1 MKNRR
6 PLTDRS
12 TWIRLLY
19 MLLFAGVLQVIWGVL
34 ALVAVVQVLS
44 RLFTGETF
52 EELRSLGGKIASF
65 ARDIVAFLTFHTEVL
80 PFPFAPSRA
89 EAFRE
94 EDELADCPAGS

>member
-52 EELRSLGGKIASF
+52 DDRQPISWRERRTVSLS
-65 ARDIVAFLTFHTEVL
+65 
-80 PFPFAPSRA
+80 
-89 EAFRE
+89 
-94 EDELADCPAGS
+94 